1 LWRATTLPEGA
12 SAAYGG
18 TFLAIAKGSPVAN
31 KLLAW
36 ELIKLLT
43 LNREQQLAAFK
54 SQDAFPALISA
65 QDDAFFDQPIA
76 FLGGQVAR
84 TMWRTSASRT
94 VAVSVHKQD
103 SFADEVINTE
113 LDKVLDRGKDI
124 KTALAD
130 AQRLLEKRAH
140 R

>member
-1 LWRATTLPEGA
+1 M
-12 SAAYGG
+12 
-18 TFLAIAKGSPVAN
+18 
-31 KLLAW
+31 AW

-43 LNREQQLAAFK
+43 LDRERQLAAFK
-54 SQDAFPALISA
+54 SQDAFPALRSA
-65 QDDAFFDQPIA
+65 QEDPFFDLPIA

-84 TMWRTSASRT
+84 TMWREASSRA

-113 LDKVLDRGKDI
+113 LDKVLDRGKEI
-124 KTALAD
+124 KTALTD